1 MKPKHIILSVF
12 FLAFLF
18 LISCEEEKVEPPDD
32 KQENGNGTDTIARLN
47 QAFYNLMNNWYYWYE
62 EIPEIDPDN
71 YNSSDPMENLQNMLD
86 DIRYEVKD
94 RFSYITS
101 YEAFQQYYQEGAYYG
116 YGFGYKWDADENLRI
131 TFVFEDSPFA
141 DEGITRGWAIT
152 EVNGTPVGSP
162 ENYNLGQELG
172 ANKEGVNNT
181 FKFKSPG
188 GETLEASFT
197 SKKITMN
204 TVLMDTVIN
213 HSNKKVGYFV
223 LKSFINKTPDELT
236 ETFRQFADKGIDE
249 LVVDLRYNG
258 GGTLS
263 ASRFLGEF
271 IINEDVVGEPYVKIS
286 HNDKRTDQDTT
297 HVFGEDSLNI
307 SLGLNRTYFLTTQ
320 ATASASESVI
330 NGLKPYFPNNVYT
343 IGQNTYGK
351 PVGMYAFF
359 DNNKQYA
366 FLPVTFKLVNAN
378 GNGEYFDGLPPDVNL
393 NDDFNQPFGSMED
406 DLLYQALYHIENESF
421 DMTKAAY
428 RPRPENRVEYKSLRD
443 EIGAL

>member
-32 KQENGNGTDTIARLN
+32 KQENGNGTDTIAQLN
-47 QAFYNLMNNWYYWYE
+47 QAFYNLMNEWYYWYD
-62 EIPEIDPDN
+62 EIPDIDPTNTDQYSN
-71 YNSSDPMENLQNMLD
+71 PGEVLEAIRDEN
-86 DIRYEVKD
+86 D

-101 YEAFQQYYQEGAYYG
+101 YEAFQQYYQEGAYIG
-116 YGFGYKWDADENLRI
+116 YGFGYKWDADDNLRI

-141 DEGITRGWAIT
+141 EEGITRGWVIT
-152 EVNGTPVGSP
+152 EVNGSPVGSP
-162 ENYNLGQELG
+162 DNYSLGQELG
-172 ANKEGVNNT
+172 ANEVGVENSFT
-181 FKFKSPG
+181 FKSPG
-188 GETLEASFT
+188 GETVEATFT
-197 SKKITMN
+197 SKEITMN
-204 TVLMDTVIN
+204 TVLMDTVITHN
-213 HSNKKVGYFV
+213 NSKVGYFV

-236 ETFRQFADKGIDE
+236 ETFRKFADEGIDE

-271 IINEDVVGEPYVKIS
+271 IYEAGENDTYVKIS
-286 HNDKRTDQDTT
+286 HNDKKTDQDTS
-297 HVFGEDSLNI
+297 HVFGQDSLNI
-307 SLGLNRTYFLTTQ
+307 NLGLNNVYFLTTQ

-330 NGLKPYFPNNVYT
+330 NGLKPYMDVKT
-343 IGQNTYGK
+343 IGVATYGK
-351 PVGMYAFF
+351 PVGMYAFT
-359 DNNKQYA
+359 DNNNEYA

-393 NDDFNQPFGSMED
+393 NDDFKQPFGSMDD
-406 DLLYQALYHIENESF
+406 DLLYQALNHIETGSF

-428 RPRPENRVEYKSLRD
+428 QPRPENRVEYKSLRD